1 MTNRYY
7 NVKIINGKIA
17 YKDNL
22 ILNERINFDS
32 FDLIVNNTNYH
43 PDYLK
48 KIYAVEFYQI
58 LKKLEMKL
66 KKEKNG

>member
-1 MTNRYY
+1 M
-7 NVKIINGKIA
+7 KLINGKIA

-22 ILNERINFDS
+22 ILNEQINFDS

-58 LKKLEMKL
+58 LKKLEIKL
-66 KKEKNG
+66 KNQKDG